1 MVFYNYENYIGGENK
16 MRKNLFKK
24 ITAAVVALTMTVGL
38 TGVVPAAVKK
48 GTDISNGVKWQGFS
62 VHTRE
67 DGGEWEDA
75 LKKDGQ
81 KYMNTADTKKSY
93 GENAKIAS
101 QTSSGFLMNITSTGW
116 SANWAPTSAKDKNGD
131 PIWECVGNNPWGV
144 TAKKILKIEKGRT
157 YTATFKMKST
167 LKNEITESKERAD
180 GTGYNEGTGRYNY
193 IKHVHV
199 KAYRNNT
206 KDGDPGI
213 SGTKVTAT
221 YKGKSVVSTTKKDAS
236 KTKYTVIALDSRNDD
251 YVNVTVKFT
260 VPGDNIA
267 YKQKTAGIMIAMGA
281 FLYSFPDENN
291 MQGNIEVKDF
301 KVVAGDKVTTSKLKK
316 VKAGKKK
323 ITVSTKRVKG
333 AKSYEF
339 QYATNKSFKGK
350 KTVKS
355 KKPTK
360 VLKGKKIKS
369 KKTIY
374 VRVRVKTKKGY
385 TVWSKAKK
393 VKVK

>member
-1 MVFYNYENYIGGENK
+1 

-24 ITAAVVALTMTVGL
+24 VAATVMTMTMVVGL
-38 TGVVPAAVKK
+38 VGAVPAAVKK
-48 GTDISNGVKWQGFS
+48 GTDISSNVNWQGYS
-62 VHTRE
+62 IHTRE

-93 GENAKIAS
+93 GEDAKITS
-101 QTSSGFLMNITSTGW
+101 QTPSGFLMNVTSTGW
-116 SANWAPTSAKDKNGD
+116 SAKWAPSGKKDAKGNA
-131 PIWECVGNNPWGV
+131 IWECVANNPWGV

-157 YTATFKMKST
+157 YTATFKIKST
-167 LKNEITESKERAD
+167 LQNEIMESKERAD
-180 GTGYNEGTGRYNY
+180 GTGYNVGTGKYNY

-199 KAYRNNT
+199 KAYRNHK

-213 SGTKVTAT
+213 KGAKVTAT
-221 YKGKSVVSTTKKDAS
+221 YKGQNVVTTTKADAT
-236 KTKYTVIALDSRNDD
+236 KTKYDVIALDSRNDD
-251 YVNVTVKFT
+251 YVDVTVKFT
-260 VPGDNIA
+260 VDGDNIA
-267 YKQKTAGIMIAMGA
+267 YKQNTCGIMIGMGA
-281 FLYSFPDENN
+281 FLYSFPDESD
-291 MQGNIEVKDF
+291 MKGTVEVKDF
-301 KVVAGDKVTTSKLKK
+301 KVVAGDAVATSKLKK
-316 VKAGKKK
+316 VKAGKNK
-323 ITVSTKRVKG
+323 ITVSTKKVKG

-339 QYATNKSFKGK
+339 QYAAKKTFVGK

-355 KKPTK
+355 KKPST

-369 KKTIY
+369 KKTVY
-374 VRVRVKTKKGY
+374 VRVRVKTKTGY

>member
-1 MVFYNYENYIGGENK
+1 

-24 ITAAVVALTMTVGL
+24 VAATVLSLTMVVGMVG
-38 TGVVPAAVKK
+38 TAPAAVKK

-62 VHTRE
+62 IYTGE
-67 DGGEWEDA
+67 DNGEWKKA
-75 LKKDGQ
+75 LEKDGQ
-81 KYMNTADTKKSY
+81 KYMNPNDTKKSY
-93 GENAKIAS
+93 GENGKITS
-101 QTSSGFLMNITSTGW
+101 QTSTSFLLDITSTGW
-116 SANWAPTSAKDKNGD
+116 SANWAPGTKKDSKGA

-144 TAKKILKIEKGRT
+144 TAKKILNIEKGRT
-157 YTATFKMKST
+157 YTVTFKIKST
-167 LKNEITESKERAD
+167 LKNEIMEAKERAD
-180 GTGYNEGTGRYNY
+180 GTGYNVGTGKFNTV
-193 IKHVHV
+193 KHVHV

-213 SGTKVTAT
+213 EGAKVTAT
-221 YKGKSVVSTTKKDAS
+221 YKGKSVVSTTKADAT
-236 KTKYTVIALDSRNDD
+236 KTKYTVIALDSTNDD
-251 YVNVTVKFT
+251 YVDVKVVFT

-281 FLYSFPDENN
+281 FLYSFPNEND
-291 MQGNIEVKDF
+291 MKGTVEVKDF

-316 VKAGKKK
+316 AKAGKNK
-323 ITVSTKRVKG
+323 ISVSTKKVKG

-339 QYATNKSFKGK
+339 QYASKKTFAGK

-355 KKPTK
+355 KKPST

-369 KKTIY
+369 KKTVY
-374 VRVRVKTKKGY
+374 VRVRVKTKTGAY
-385 TVWSKAKK
+385 TVWSNPKK

>member
-1 MVFYNYENYIGGENK
+1 

-24 ITAAVVALTMTVGL
+24 VATTVMTLTMVVGL
-38 TGVVPAAVKK
+38 VGAVPAAVKK

-62 VHTRE
+62 IHTRE
-67 DGGEWEDA
+67 DKGEWEDA

-93 GENAKIAS
+93 GENAKITS
-101 QTSSGFLMNITSTGW
+101 QTSSSFLMDITSTGW
-116 SANWAPTSAKDKNGD
+116 SANWAPTGKKDAKGNMVWG
-131 PIWECVGNNPWGV
+131 CVGNNPWGV

-157 YTATFKMKST
+157 YTATFKIKST
-167 LKNEITESKERAD
+167 LQNEIMESKERAD
-180 GTGYNEGTGRYNY
+180 GTGYNVGTGKYNY

-213 SGTKVTAT
+213 KGTKVTAT
-221 YKGKSVVSTTKKDAS
+221 YKGQNVVTTTKADAT
-236 KTKYTVIALDSRNDD
+236 KTKYSVIALDSRNDD
-251 YVNVTVKFT
+251 YVDVTVKFT
-260 VPGDNIA
+260 VDGDNIA
-267 YKQKTAGIMIAMGA
+267 YKQNTCGIMIAMGA
-281 FLYSFPDENN
+281 FLYSFPDEND
-291 MQGNIEVKDF
+291 MKGTVEVKDF
-301 KVVAGDKVTTSKLKK
+301 KVVAGDKVATSKLKK
-316 VKAGKKK
+316 AKAGKNK
-323 ITVSTKRVKG
+323 ISVSTKKVKG

-339 QYATNKSFKGK
+339 QYAPKKTFVGK

-355 KKPTK
+355 KKPST

-369 KKTIY
+369 KKTVY

-385 TVWSKAKK
+385 TVWSAPKK

>member
-1 MVFYNYENYIGGENK
+1 

-24 ITAAVVALTMTVGL
+24 LTATVMALTMVVGL
-38 TGVVPAAVKK
+38 AGAVPAAVKK

-62 VHTRE
+62 IHTRE

-75 LKKDGQ
+75 LTKDGQ

-93 GENAKIAS
+93 GENAKFTS
-101 QTSSGFLMNITSTGW
+101 QTSTGFLMDITSTGW
-116 SANWAPTSAKDKNGD
+116 SADWAPTGEKDKNGD
-131 PIWECVGNNPWGV
+131 MVWGCAGNNPWGV

-157 YTATFKMKST
+157 YTATFKIKST
-167 LKNEITESKERAD
+167 LQNEIMESKERAD
-180 GTGYNEGTGRYNY
+180 GTGYNVGTGKYNY

-213 SGTKVTAT
+213 KGTKVTAT
-221 YKGKSVVSTTKKDAS
+221 YKGQSVVSTTAPDKS
-236 KTKYTVIALDSRNDD
+236 TQSKYTVIALDSRNDD
-251 YVNVTVKFT
+251 YVDVTVKFT

-267 YKQKTAGIMIAMGA
+267 YKQNTAGLMIAMGA
-281 FLYSFPDENN
+281 FLYTFPDEND
-291 MQGNIEVKDF
+291 MKGTVEVKDF
-301 KVVAGDKVTTSKLKK
+301 KVVVGDKVATSKLKK

-323 ITVSTKRVKG
+323 ITVSTKKVKG

-339 QYATNKSFKGK
+339 QYATKKTFEGK

-355 KKPTK
+355 KKPSV

-369 KKTIY
+369 KKNVY

>member
-1 MVFYNYENYIGGENK
+1 
-16 MRKNLFKK
+16 MRKNFFKK
-24 ITAAVVALTMTVGL
+24 ITASVMALTMVVGL
-38 TGVVPAAVKK
+38 AGTVPAAVKK
-48 GTDISNGVKWQGFS
+48 GTDISNGVKWQGYS
-62 VHTRE
+62 IHTRE

-81 KYMNTADTKKSY
+81 KYMNAADTTKSY
-93 GENAKIAS
+93 GEDAKITS
-101 QTSSGFLMNITSTGW
+101 QTSSGFLMDITSTGW
-116 SANWAPTSAKDKNGD
+116 SANWAPSGKKDSKGN
-131 PIWECVGNNPWGV
+131 PVWECVGNNPWGV

-157 YTATFKMKST
+157 YTATFKIKST
-167 LKNEITESKERAD
+167 LQNEITEAKTRDD
-180 GTGYNEGTGRYNY
+180 GTGYNVGTGKYNY
-193 IKHVHV
+193 IKHIHV

-213 SGTKVTAT
+213 KGTKVTAT
-221 YKGKSVVSTTKKDAS
+221 YKGKSVVSTTKADAT

-251 YVNVTVKFT
+251 YVDVKVTFT

-267 YKQKTAGIMIAMGA
+267 YKQNTAGLMIAMGA

-291 MQGNIEVKDF
+291 MKGSVEVKDF
-301 KVVAGDKVTTSKLKK
+301 KIVAGDKVTTSKLKK
-316 VKAGKKK
+316 VKPGKNK
-323 ITVSTKRVKG
+323 ITVSTKKVKG

-339 QYATNKSFKGK
+339 QYATKKNFVGK

-355 KKPTK
+355 KKPST

-369 KKTIY
+369 KKTVY

>member
-1 MVFYNYENYIGGENK
+1 

-24 ITAAVVALTMTVGL
+24 LTATVMALTMVVGL
-38 TGVVPAAVKK
+38 AGAVPAAVKK

-62 VHTRE
+62 IHTRE
-67 DGGEWEDA
+67 DKGEWEDA

-93 GENAKIAS
+93 GENAKFTS
-101 QTSSGFLMNITSTGW
+101 QTSTGYLMDITSTGW
-116 SANWAPTSAKDKNGD
+116 SAEWAPVGPGGTY
-131 PIWECVGNNPWGV
+131 ICVGNNPWGV

-167 LKNEITESKERAD
+167 LQNEITVSKERPD
-180 GTGYNEGTGRYNY
+180 GTSYNEGTGKYNY

-199 KAYRNNT
+199 KAYKN
-206 KDGDPGI
+206 KKIDGDPGI
-213 SGTKVTAT
+213 SGAKVTAT
-221 YKGKSVVSTTKKDAS
+221 YKGQNVLSTVESNKMTKEKI
-236 KTKYTVIALDSRNDD
+236 TTIALDSRNDD
-251 YVNVTVKFT
+251 YVDVTVKFT

-267 YKQKTAGIMIAMGA
+267 YKQNTCGIMIAMGA
-281 FLYSFPDENN
+281 FLYSYPDENN
-291 MQGNIEVKDF
+291 MKGTIEVKDF
-301 KVVAGDKVTTSKLKK
+301 KVVAGDKAATSKLKK
-316 VKAGKKK
+316 VKAGKNK
-323 ITVSTKRVKG
+323 ITVSTKKVKG

-339 QYATNKSFKGK
+339 QYATKKTFEGK

-355 KKPTK
+355 KKPST

-369 KKTIY
+369 KKTVY
-374 VRVRVKTKKGY
+374 VRVRVKTKRGY

>member
-1 MVFYNYENYIGGENK
+1 

-24 ITAAVVALTMTVGL
+24 LTATAMALTMVVGL
-38 TGVVPAAVKK
+38 AGAVPAAVKK
-48 GTDISNGVKWQGFS
+48 GTDISNGVSWQGYS

-67 DGGEWEDA
+67 DGGEWEEA

-81 KYMNTADTKKSY
+81 KYRNEADTKKSY
-93 GENAKIAS
+93 GEDAKISS
-101 QTSSGFLMNITSTGW
+101 QTSSGYVMDITSTGW
-116 SANWAPTSAKDKNGD
+116 SAEWAPTGEKNKDGS
-131 PIWECVGNNPWGV
+131 PAWGCVGNNPWGV

-157 YTATFKMKST
+157 YTATFKVKST
-167 LKNEITESKERAD
+167 LQNEITESKERAD
-180 GTGYNEGTGRYNY
+180 GTGYNVGTGKMNY
-193 IKHVHV
+193 VKHIHV
-199 KAYRNNT
+199 KAYKN
-206 KDGDPGI
+206 KKIDGDPGI
-213 SGTKVTAT
+213 DGAKVTAT
-221 YKGKSVVSTTKKDAS
+221 YKGQNVLSTVVSNKLTNEKITT
-236 KTKYTVIALDSRNDD
+236 IALDSRNDD
-251 YVNVTVKFT
+251 YVDVTVKFT

-267 YKQKTAGIMIAMGA
+267 YKQNTAGIMIAMGA
-281 FLYSFPDENN
+281 FLYSYPDEND
-291 MQGNIEVKDF
+291 MKGTIEVKDF
-301 KVVAGDKVTTSKLKK
+301 KVVAGDKVATSKLKK

-323 ITVSTKRVKG
+323 ITVSTKKVKG

-339 QYATNKSFKGK
+339 QYATKKTFEGK

-355 KKPTK
+355 KKPSV

-369 KKTIY
+369 KKTVY